1 MPEMLKN
8 RDFQGITLGV
18 LRGAHKWVRMTV
30 LRGGSSMKLLF
41 AFVALMVSCSAVVAG
56 TEAPVGFYTH
66 YVVGEHELCKSLD
79 TDHVVSR
86 QEARDRGLPESR
98 HKEFDNDPENQVEA
112 CASINRSKK
121 DSGPADFLRKS
132 RDGKYN
138 DYEIV
143 NWEEY
148 LYIYYKILHKYDLM
162 QPGAAEQNCY

>member
-1 MPEMLKN
+1 
-8 RDFQGITLGV
+8 
-18 LRGAHKWVRMTV
+18 
-30 LRGGSSMKLLF
+30 MKLLF
-41 AFVALMVSCSAVVAG
+41 SFVALVVSCSVVVAS
-56 TEAPVGFYTH
+56 TETPVGFYTH
-66 YVVGEHELCKSLD
+66 YVAGEHELCASLE

-86 QEARDRGLPESR
+86 QEARDRGLPKSR
-98 HKEFDNDPENQVEA
+98 HEEFDNDPENQVEA
-112 CASINRSKK
+112 CLSINRSKK

-162 QPGAAEQNCY
+162 QPGAVGQNCY

>member
-1 MPEMLKN
+1 
-8 RDFQGITLGV
+8 
-18 LRGAHKWVRMTV
+18 
-30 LRGGSSMKLLF
+30 MKLF
-41 AFVALMVSCSAVVAG
+41 FTFVALVVSCSAVVAS
-56 TEAPVGFYTH
+56 TETPVGFYTQ
-66 YVVGEHELCKSLD
+66 YVGGEHELCASLE

-112 CASINRSKK
+112 CLSINRSKK